1 MSSPAAEAAADAL
14 QTDSNAEQSPEGYTV
29 FVVLRKDPARPD
41 DLDGHDVPRF
51 VEELDGVIALV
62 EDEDVTVRGIYDVSG
77 LRADGD
83 VMLWL
88 HGPTAEG
95 LQWGIRQLRRARLFR
110 ALLPT
115 WNAMG
120 VHRDAEFNKAHVPGF
135 LRGVEPKQWLTVYPF
150 VRSYEWYLLAP
161 EERGRMLAEHGRKG
175 AAFRGVIANTVA
187 SFSLGDY
194 EWLLPLESDELT
206 DLVDLMRDLRATD
219 ARRHVREEVPFYTG
233 RRVTTAEL
241 VEVLQ

>member
-14 QTDSNAEQSPEGYTV
+14 HTDSDAEQSPEGYTV
-29 FVVLRKDPARPD
+29 FAVFRKDPARPD

-51 VEELDGVIALV
+51 VRELDDMIGLV

-77 LRADGD
+77 LRADAD

-95 LQWGIRQLRRARLFR
+95 LQWALRELRRARLFR

-120 VHRDAEFNKAHVPGF
+120 VHRDAEFNKSHVPGF
-135 LRGVEPKQWLTVYPF
+135 LRGIEPKAWLTVYPF
-150 VRSYEWYLLAP
+150 VRSYDWYLLAP

-175 AAFRGVIANTVA
+175 AAFRGVIANTVS
-187 SFSLGDY
+187 SFALGDY

-233 RRVTTAEL
+233 RRMSTAEL
-241 VEVLQ
+241 VEVVQ